1 MHPQQQSRIARRV
14 WAAGNR
20 VGAADMIMDAPHP
33 GRSVQG
39 RGPVAEGD
47 HGEVRHGG
55 GEPADG
61 IPAPAM
67 LIGTGDRQRMQR
79 LHQQGPQARHGRGQ
93 VSAHPPGDA
102 GGSEKAVVPGAFRH
116 ARRKRSRR
124 AIDQAGR
131 GRVQIRRVSQANQL
145 PRRHRSARVGQR
157 PVEPGQVGMDNPQSA
172 QLLTRIGVND
182 CSRPAAD
189 DRIPAAAARGDRAGR
204 QCPSRRTASP
214 VGVPPGR
221 PAVAR
226 WRPAALLS
234 PHAARSAA
242 PRRSRA
248 GRP

>member
-1 MHPQQQSRIARRV
+1 MAGCRRSHGDLLHMPSQP
-14 WAAGNR
+14 A
-20 VGAADMIMDAPHP
+20 VGA
-33 GRSVQG
+33 Q
-39 RGPVAEGD
+39 
-47 HGEVRHGG
+47 
-55 GEPADG
+55 
-61 IPAPAM
+61 
-67 LIGTGDRQRMQR
+67 
-79 LHQQGPQARHGRGQ
+79 GQ
-93 VSAHPPGDA
+93 VSARVPAGVREPIFTKAGSRFSIHPNEVAPCSDQPPRPGRRRAVLDRGTWRQGRRANA
-102 GGSEKAVVPGAFRH
+102 GCRSGGRVSGTVVR
-116 ARRKRSRR
+116 RSRTS
-124 AIDQAGR
+124 AGPR